1 MTINASRIG
10 AAVCSSLVAATVTAS
25 VSGMQSTLVPIVYA
39 SVGNSLRVFALDT
52 GTGALE
58 PRGATDLRTDIH
70 YVAMHPSRRY
80 LYAAVSDRAQVNL
93 IYAFGVDA
101 TTGALTQLG
110 DPLSL
115 PATLGRAVHIT
126 VDRAGRH
133 LLTANNLTESVGVLR
148 LSPDGRISELVV
160 QPELP
165 KLGFLV
171 HQIRVDPTNRWVLVP
186 VRGNDGVPERIGR
199 LHVFSFDDGVLK
211 AHRTIDYEPGIGPR
225 HLDFHPTQ
233 PWLYVL
239 TERGN
244 QLITYRHDAG
254 MLAELFRTTTLRDQS
269 FTFPAQRAGAIHVHP
284 NGRWVYV
291 TNRNVAPCASSAPC
305 PDRETKPFAGGENSV
320 TSFSLDAKT
329 GRPTLVE
336 HVDSRGFEPRT
347 FTIDPTGNFVI
358 VANMMN
364 IVRKDDER
372 LVDVLPNLSV
382 FRIAND
388 GTLTFVRSY
397 DQPGG
402 GLIWWIAA
410 Y

>member
-1 MTINASRIG
+1 
-10 AAVCSSLVAATVTAS
+10 VAATVTAS
-25 VSGMQSTLVPIVYA
+25 VSGMQSTLVSIVYA
-39 SVGNSLRVFALDT
+39 SVGNSLRVFELDIQ
-52 GTGALE
+52 TGALE
-58 PRGATDLRTDIH
+58 SRGATDLRTDIH
-70 YVAMHPSRRY
+70 YVAIHPSRRY

-110 DPLSL
+110 EPFAL

-148 LSPDGRISELVV
+148 LGADGRIRELVV
-160 QPELP
+160 QPGLP

-171 HQIRVDPTNRWVLVP
+171 HQVRVDPTNRWVFVP
-186 VRGNDGVPERIGR
+186 VRGNDGVPELIGR

-211 AHRTIDYEPGIGPR
+211 AHRTIDYEAGVGPR

-233 PWLYVL
+233 PRLYVL

-244 QLITYRHDAG
+244 QLITYKHDAG
-254 MLAELFRTTTLRDQS
+254 ALTELFRTTTLRDRS

-291 TNRNVAPCASSAPC
+291 TNRNVEA
-305 PDRETKPFAGGENSV
+305 GEN
-320 TSFSLDAKT
+320 TIAFFEIDAQT
-329 GRPTLVE
+329 GEPARVE
-336 HVDSRGFEPRT
+336 HGDSHGFEPRT
-347 FTIDPTGNFVI
+347 FTIDTTANVLI

-364 IVRKDDER
+364 GDA
-372 LVDVLPNLSV
+372 VLPNLSI
-382 FRIAND
+382 FRIADD

-397 DQPGG
+397 DPPGG
-402 GLIWWIAA
+402 GLISWVGHLASETSGLTAAFGRVPAIA
-410 Y
+410 